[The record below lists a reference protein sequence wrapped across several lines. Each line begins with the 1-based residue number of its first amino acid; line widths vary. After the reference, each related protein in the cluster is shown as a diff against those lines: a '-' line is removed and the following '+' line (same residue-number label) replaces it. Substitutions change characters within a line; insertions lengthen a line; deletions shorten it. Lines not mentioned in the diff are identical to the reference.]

1 MKELFF
7 YNDNTYSII
16 RKLRAS
22 YFYKKEELNREL
34 LNKWKE
40 YLGAEHI
47 LKTDT
52 HFLMVETVKEPEWNE
67 IKENEEQLQPEEQT
81 V

>member
-7 YNDNTYSII
+7 YNNDVYLVI
-16 RKLRAS
+16 RKLRVS

-34 LNKWKE
+34 LNAWKE

-52 HFLMVETVKEPEWNE
+52 HFLMVESLKEPEWTE
-67 IKENEEQLQPEEQT
+67 ITKDEEQLQPEQQNI
-81 V
+81 

>member
-7 YNDNTYSII
+7 YNDNAYLVI
-16 RKLRAS
+16 RKLRTS

-34 LNKWKE
+34 LNTWKD

-52 HFLMVETVKEPEWNE
+52 HFLMVESLKEPEWTE
-67 IKENEEQLQPEEQT
+67 ITENEEQLQPEQQT

>member
-1 MKELFF
+1 MFF

-22 YFYKKEELNREL
+22 YFYKKEELNRDL
-34 LNKWKE
+34 LNLWKE
-40 YLGAEHI
+40 YLEVDHI
-47 LKTDT
+47 LKTNS
-52 HFLMVETVKEPEWNE
+52 HFLFCETVTEPEWEE
-67 IKENEEQLQPEEQT
+67 IPVNENEEQLQPEQQT